1 MLQLVMMMKAR
12 FPLSLGNVDD
22 LLAEKGSGICHE
34 TSRLYTN
41 KFDPLSRPMS
51 GASGPAG

>member
-1 MLQLVMMMKAR
+1 MMMKAR